1 MVDMWVTQNDSHSRY
16 LELVNMV
23 NIFLQLYIEGV
34 LSGGKPYIAFHPEL
48 GVPIG
53 IFNTKHEPNYESRV
67 RGIKKM
73 GVLGNKKSLKYA
85 RLLNIKNPL
94 PSFFKDD
101 YEKESKEEVIKL
113 LKEQI
118 ELNEE
123 IRKGQNRI
131 NADLMDNAQQWKG
144 ISEYMKGSSNVMA
157 AYGNMVINAGQRMAT
172 FVVDTRKQ
180 YETSEKMAESFKKA
194 SLNMGLTVGQSKA
207 MSETFKNAVPY
218 AERLGLH
225 AADLEEIYSSLAS
238 SSGRIQF
245 LSTDELEKLTMMS
258 KAFKLSTQEAGEMA
272 DRFQLMGINIQKSYE
287 VLEESFQESRKLGLN
302 SQKVMD
308 VLQSNFAS
316 MQRMSFKGGV
326 KAMTQMAKLAVDM
339 RMDVSDMLGMADKF
353 YNPEAAIEAAAE
365 LQLMGGDI
373 AAAFGDPFEV
383 MYLARNKPEELA
395 QKVADMTENMVTFN
409 EETGQYDLPAEA
421 RQQLTFMAD
430 KLGLAKDNVIDMAF
444 QTSKLKDVKNAFGGS
459 TMFTEDEQSAI
470 AQMATFDKNTGWTVT
485 VGDEELGLDDS
496 KLKDAVESGML
507 IAKGD
512 DEPLEKMVDAS
523 FTTNELL
530 QNILSEFE
538 AGVSISTDFYEIG
551 ERLLEDSTKQLS
563 EGSKQIIKTV
573 NEEVKKGMSGESNNK
588 LYDIFDEKKQEELGA
603 RMAKSLEKTFD
614 FVDAIIKGESG
625 DGLLDSLKDFQDYI
639 DKMITKGS
647 GNTIPGSG
655 GNKGDIDFSSITD
668 PAECTTK
675 GGKMVGGRCVAKTGD
690 LISYPGKS
698 RTVTGDFGEFAL
710 DDRDMLFAG
719 DPKKMGGKDN
729 NTSSEMK
736 IGGTATVN
744 VNIKTDNP
752 SLDLSQHTDVIA
764 RTVTKILTNG
774 SQPDG
779 DRLPQEGGANVL
791 QSI

>member
-1 MVDMWVTQNDSHSRY
+1 
-16 LELVNMV
+16 MV

-73 GVLGNKKSLKYA
+73 GVLGNRKSLKYA

-94 PSFFKDD
+94 PSFFKGFEEDNKEL
-101 YEKESKEEVIKL
+101 EKANKL

-118 ELNEE
+118 ELNGELRE
-123 IRKGQNRI
+123 GHNQVNR
-131 NADLMDNAQQWKG
+131 DLMDNTSQWKS

-157 AYGNMVINAGQRMAT
+157 AYGNMVLNAGQRMAA

-180 YETSEKMAESFKKA
+180 YETSEKIAESFKKA

-207 MSETFKNAVPY
+207 MSETFKKAVPF

-287 VLEESFQESRKLGLN
+287 VLEDSFQESRNLGLN

-339 RMDVSDMLGMADKF
+339 RMEVGDMLGMADKF

-395 QKVADMTENMVTFN
+395 QKVADMTANMVTFN

-444 QTSKLKDVKNAFGGS
+444 QTSKLKDVKDAFGGS

-538 AGVSISTDFYEIG
+538 AGVSISSDFYEIG

-573 NEEVKKGMSGESNNK
+573 NEEVKKGMAGKSDNP
-588 LYDIFDEKKQEELGA
+588 LYDIFNEKKQEELGD

-614 FVDAIIKGESG
+614 YVDAIIKGESG
-625 DGLLDSLKDFQDYI
+625 DGLLDSLKDFYDYV
-639 DKMITKGS
+639 DTLITKGT
-647 GNTIPGSG
+647 GNIITGKDGP
-655 GNKGDIDFSSITD
+655 DIAFDYSSITD
-668 PAECTTK
+668 PSQCATK
-675 GGKMVGGRCVAKTGD
+675 GGKWVDGHCINKTGD

-698 RTVTGDFGEFAL
+698 RTVTDDFGEFAL

-719 DPKKMGGKDN
+719 DPKKMGGKDIN
-729 NTSSEMK
+729 ISSEVK
-736 IGGTATVN
+736 FSGVATINVN
-744 VNIKTDNP
+744 VKSDNP
-752 SLDLSQHTDVIA
+752 NLDISSIRDDFTSVVEKMFL
-764 RTVTKILTNG
+764 N
-774 SQPDG
+774 
-779 DRLPQEGGANVL
+779 GGAKDGQFLPGPYRVAGT
-791 QSI
+791 